1 MNNVDTDNKSEQ
13 WFERGNIRRVTRN
26 NAVRHNLVPKRGQQE
41 YRYRYRSHFF
51 FSQ

>member
-41 YRYRYRSHFF
+41 YRYWYRSHFF